1 MQLPNGLTVRLLD
14 TTNPEEIAAYEK
26 AVYMAFSSVQDPS
39 QEIIWNIDYPKKRIS
54 TKIPYSSQKIIIAEI
69 DGSIIAGFA
78 LNFNMQEKLQLEYLG
93 FKIDRSEFGI
103 CEGLLL
109 FNTQVSF
116 NNHLILPEIKEP
128 LIRFLKSQ
136 NIKKTYGTCNKK
148 RIRGYRFLGFK
159 DIDMKLISGIP
170 EYLLVYEI
178 E

>member
-1 MQLPNGLTVRLLD
+1 MQLPNGLTARLLD

-39 QEIIWNIDYPKKRIS
+39 QEIIWNIDYPNKRIS

-78 LNFNMQEKLQLEYLG
+78 LNFNMQEKLQLEYFD
-93 FKIDRSEFGI
+93 FKIDRSEPGI

-116 NNHLILPEIKEP
+116 NNHLILPEIK
-128 LIRFLKSQ
+128 IRLSGFS
-136 NIKKTYGTCNKK
+136 NH
-148 RIRGYRFLGFK
+148 RILRNLWNLQQETNQVTVFGFK
-159 DIDMKLISGIP
+159 DIDMKLINGVP
-170 EYLLVYEI
+170 EYLLVYEL